1 MKKLRKRA
9 FIKKMET
16 NMHFRASP
24 LLSIITINR
33 NNADGLRKTIESVV
47 TQNYDNFEYIIID
60 GASIDGSVDI
70 IKEYAEH
77 PLYGKKIS
85 YWISEPDTGIY
96 NAMNKGIRY
105 AQGTYVYMLNSGDWL
120 EPDALLNIIDKL
132 KAEKPDLLLF
142 LLNFWDTG
150 EKIQSEIRFP
160 EKLRISTMCHQGLV
174 YKKAFHIKYN
184 LYDENYNFAADYD
197 FCIKCFYG
205 KNIKISTVFLPLA
218 NFQSGGLGVSELS
231 AKEFS
236 AVQRKY
242 GFMPPVPPKA
252 ILFIKKGIKFFIPYG
267 LVFLYRKISDFLNK
281 G

>member
-1 MKKLRKRA
+1 
-9 FIKKMET
+9 MET
-16 NMHFRASP
+16 NIQFRASP

-33 NNADGLRKTIESVV
+33 NNASGFHKTVESVV
-47 TQNYDNFEYIIID
+47 TQDCTDFEYLIID
-60 GASIDGSVDI
+60 GASTDESTAVINEFLIG
-70 IKEYAEH
+70 KYAD
-77 PLYGKKIS
+77 KIS
-85 YWISEPDTGIY
+85 YWSSEPDSGIY
-96 NAMNKGIRY
+96 NAMNKGIQKAR
-105 AQGTYVYMLNSGDWL
+105 GTYVYMLNSGDWL
-120 EPDALLNIIDKL
+120 EKNAVLNITRKL
-132 KAEKPDLLLF
+132 QKEKPDLLLF

-184 LYDENYNFAADYD
+184 LYDENYKFAADYD

-231 AKEFS
+231 VKEFA

-242 GFMPPVPPKA
+242 GFMPPVPPRA
-252 ILFIKKGIKFFIPYG
+252 ISFIKKGIKFFIPYG
-267 LVFLYRKISDFLNK
+267 LVFLYRKISDFFKKRINNA
-281 G
+281 